1 MFAGP
6 VRIRRLGPIVGPA
19 YFDETTEIR
28 LAHSSADPD
37 QPGVDVGRESRL
49 RVEPVGA
56 CARRGEDP
64 VAPRVVASQNRVHE
78 EVTCYGH
85 RREGRS
91 GRAHQGV
98 GVGRGARTD
107 RFHRGPVD
115 GLRLRRLRIGLDRR
129 LDRIRVGAFT
139 GGFGLREGGDQIEGV
154 FALGRTL
161 LELQLVVFGFDGRC
175 VFASDRAEGP
185 HDEVLLVGV
194 KIIARIPILIL
205 FILEPGL
212 RLDQDEVRAFLD
224 GGVGTGQSDRRLE
237 VAVAAEADR
246 HLSGD
251 LEDRL
256 TRLNHL
262 S

>member
-1 MFAGP
+1 M
-6 VRIRRLGPIVGPA
+6 
-19 YFDETTEIR
+19 
-28 LAHSSADPD
+28 
-37 QPGVDVGRESRL
+37 
-49 RVEPVGA
+49 
-56 CARRGEDP
+56 
-64 VAPRVVASQNRVHE
+64 
-78 EVTCYGH
+78 
-85 RREGRS
+85 
-91 GRAHQGV
+91 
-98 GVGRGARTD
+98 
-107 RFHRGPVD
+107 
-115 GLRLRRLRIGLDRR
+115 
-129 LDRIRVGAFT
+129 
-139 GGFGLREGGDQIEGV
+139 
-154 FALGRTL
+154 
-161 LELQLVVFGFDGRC
+161 
-175 VFASDRAEGP
+175 
-185 HDEVLLVGV
+185 GV